1 MLYKRD
7 GPHLFVMNSLSEIED
22 TSITNFIPR
31 HGKLLVINYLLCKIN
46 MFGRSERYAG
56 LETNILT
63 YLCKLDSFFQ
73 EDN

>member
-1 MLYKRD
+1 MENENTSSDLANFTIK
-7 GPHLFVMNSLSEIED
+7 HLTKFKDKVGEQNQIDFKEC
-22 TSITNFIPR
+22 N
-31 HGKLLVINYLLCKIN
+31 K

-63 YLCKLDSFFQ
+63 YLCKPDAFFQ